1 MLQSI
6 AFGHHPF
13 GIGNRTRRV
22 EPFRAGVGAVHDG
35 VAAIE
40 TERILEPVEALAGM
54 LIPTV
59 DQPPMRLQQDRWA
72 EIAILVPP
80 ITRARRRTAEA
91 KNAFPRAVELC
102 AFLWRLTALAIR
114 WRLIGLYPR
123 LDQSVLRIETGEV
136 RDEIL
141 QHLQVRQRRDA
152 ARPFLQA
159 VHRRQTGQRVGPL
172 ELPRHTAP

>member
-6 AFGHHPF
+6 AFGHHPL
-13 GIGNRTRRV
+13 GVGNRTRRV
-22 EPFRAGVGAVHDG
+22 EPLRAGVGAVHDG

-40 TERILEPVEALAGM
+40 TERVIEPVEALTGV

-80 ITRARRRTAEA
+80 VTRARRRAAEA
-91 KNAFPRAVELC
+91 KNTFPRAVELC
-102 AFLWRLTALAIR
+102 AFLWRLTALAIG
-114 WRLIGLYPR
+114 WRLIRFHPW
-123 LDQSVLRIETGEV
+123 LDKSVLRIETGEV

-152 ARPFLQA
+152 ARPFLLA
-159 VHRRQTGQRVGPL
+159 FLWRRASPGVCPTL
-172 ELPRHTAP
+172 